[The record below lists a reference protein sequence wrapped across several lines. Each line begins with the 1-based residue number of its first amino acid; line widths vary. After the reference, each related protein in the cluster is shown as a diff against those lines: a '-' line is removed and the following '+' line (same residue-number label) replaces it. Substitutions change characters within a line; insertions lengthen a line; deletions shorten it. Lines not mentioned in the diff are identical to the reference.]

1 MKQLFLIIF
10 ILAGMNLQAQKP
22 ILPDFNADP
31 SARVFGKTA
40 WIYPTRDVAG
50 NSNQEKTDWHCFSSD
65 DMENWTDRGVIF
77 GLNSLVW
84 ADKGAGSSDCIKEN
98 GKYYFYFTVDSQIG
112 VAVSNSPTGPF
123 MDELRKPLIA
133 KNEGGTT
140 ACDPNVFIDDN
151 GQPYLIYG
159 QNSLCIV
166 KLKSNLTA
174 LDDAPTKLAIKNFH
188 SGAWMYKRNGIYY
201 LSYAS
206 TKSGNG
212 ANLLEYSMSNS
223 PYGPWY
229 YKGRLLDNNS
239 QSVQHSI
246 VEYKDKWYLF
256 YHIDGTNPNEHKV
269 CMVPLEYNPDGSIK
283 KITLSGENSEL
294 TGVNPAS
301 STKTN

>member
-1 MKQLFLIIF
+1 MKQIFLIIF
-10 ILAGMNLQAQKP
+10 ILAGMKLQAQKP

-50 NSNQEKTDWHCFSSD
+50 NSNQEKTEWHCFSSD

-77 GLNSLVW
+77 GLKSLVW
-84 ADKGAGSSDCIKEN
+84 ADKEAGSSDCIKEN

-112 VAVSNSPTGPF
+112 VAVSTSPTGPF

-140 ACDPNVFIDDN
+140 AADPNVFIDDN

-174 LDDAPTKLAIKNFH
+174 LEDAPTKLAIKNFQ
-188 SGAWMYKRNGIYY
+188 SGGWMYKRNGIYY
-201 LSYAS
+201 LSYTS
-206 TKSGNG
+206 SKSGNG
-212 ANLLEYSMSNS
+212 GNLLEYSMSNS

-229 YKGRLLDNNS
+229 YKGKLLDNNS

-246 VEYKDKWYLF
+246 VEFKDKWYLV
-256 YHIDGTNPNEHKV
+256 YHTGGTSAGEHKV
-269 CMVPLEYNPDGSIK
+269 CMVPFDYNPDGSIK

-301 STKTN
+301 SKKSN